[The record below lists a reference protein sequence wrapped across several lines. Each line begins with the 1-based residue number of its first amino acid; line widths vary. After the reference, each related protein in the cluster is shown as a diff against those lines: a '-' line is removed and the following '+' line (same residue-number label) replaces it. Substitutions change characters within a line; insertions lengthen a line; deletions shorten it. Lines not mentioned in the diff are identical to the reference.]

1 MPTPNYAKIAA
12 KLVGG
17 SPLSHK
23 LYADGTLVVI
33 DPTGKKS
40 CFTRQ
45 QVQQAAELIKPAA
58 IRKGPRS
65 SIAEGA
71 KNKTSGSIPKE
82 TSDSQTSSK
91 NI

>member
-33 DPTGKKS
+33 DSTGKKR

-45 QVQQAAELIKPAA
+45 QVQQAAELVKPAG
-58 IRKGPRS
+58 IRKDSRS
-65 SIAEGA
+65 STAEGA
-71 KNKTSGSIPKE
+71 KNKTSVSTPKE
-82 TSDSQTSSK
+82 NSDSQTSSK